1 MAKSTAHITHLN
13 LRFTKRKAYSA
24 TYSPLLSL
32 FFFAALLFSLSCEIS
47 QADEIDEIRR
57 AFLCGDLAQ
66 VKNLLKNDPSLV
78 CTMDETGASPLH
90 YAVDHIQKWESGQI
104 EVVEYLLSHG
114 ADINAANRNGSTPLG
129 IATARAKWFEPFDVF
144 DIEIRKRIINL
155 LISHGAEIRD
165 INEAIAAGD
174 AEKVELFIRKNPGPA
189 ASIAD
194 FHTPLHCAAFWD
206 KREVIKLLITRDA
219 AVNASGPEG
228 TPLHLS
234 SMLGN
239 YGATEL
245 LISHG
250 ARVNEKDS
258 SGQTPLH
265 QAIKMG
271 SSIYYDPR
279 AGKYQSIDP
288 HLEAQKTGEFLKVIK
303 LLITAGSKLNIQ
315 DDASGFTPLHCAAI
329 NGKKEVVELLI
340 SRGADLNLKD
350 RNGRTPLKAAAERGH
365 TEIDKL
371 LRRHGAGE

>member
-1 MAKSTAHITHLN
+1 MSTAHITHLS
-13 LRFTKRKAYSA
+13 LRFTKRKADSA
-24 TYSPLLSL
+24 TCSPLLSW
-32 FFFAALLFSLSCEIS
+32 FFLAALLFFLSCEIS
-47 QADEIDEIRR
+47 QANEIDEIRR

-66 VKNLLKNDPSLV
+66 VKSLLKNDPSLV
-78 CTMDETGASPLH
+78 NTIDETGASPLH
-90 YAVDHIQKWESGQI
+90 YAVDHIRQWESGQI

-114 ADINAANRNGSTPLG
+114 ADINVVNRNGSTSLG
-129 IATARAKWFEPFDVF
+129 IATARTKWFEPADMFDM
-144 DIEIRKRIINL
+144 EIRKRIINL
-155 LISHGAEIRD
+155 LIAHGAEIRD
-165 INEAIAAGD
+165 IKEAIAAGD
-174 AEKVELFIRKNPGPA
+174 AEKVELFISKNPGLG
-189 ASIAD
+189 ASIVD

-206 KREVIKLLITRDA
+206 KSEVIKLLISRDA
-219 AVNASGPEG
+219 AVNVRGPEG
-228 TPLHLS
+228 TPLHIS

-239 YGATEL
+239 YGVTEV

-250 ARVNEKDS
+250 AHVNEKDR

-271 SSIYYDPR
+271 SCIYYDPR

-303 LLITAGSKLNIQ
+303 LLVAAGSKLNIQ

-340 SRGADLNLKD
+340 SRDADLNLKD

-365 TEIDKL
+365 IEIVEL